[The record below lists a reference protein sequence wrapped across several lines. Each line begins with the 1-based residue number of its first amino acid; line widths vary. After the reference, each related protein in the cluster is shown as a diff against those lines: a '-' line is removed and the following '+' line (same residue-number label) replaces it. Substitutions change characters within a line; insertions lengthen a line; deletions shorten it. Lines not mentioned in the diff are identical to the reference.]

1 MNSERIYISSKFDY
15 RDLPELSP
23 TQVRRL
29 NQPSLQSGCEVEPYW
44 VWFGTWVERRLER
57 ALARN
62 RLIFVQKS
70 CPHLSVSR
78 LLYWVLVGE
87 GTRKVSWD
95 ILLTAL
101 SRTNM
106 AASGNGNY
114 ITSIAPFHN
123 LVCFWGSLDREL
135 FFPLSLRC
143 RRVPLQL
150 LPSGLYVTS
159 SEMCRMYWFRFV
171 SSSKDASLLL
181 TRWSY
186 HVLIEFCVF
195 VTLFTFGFI
204 LVFRLWC
211 RNG

>member
-1 MNSERIYISSKFDY
+1 MIHNKEFMNKSVLLVPNAPFTMSSSIRIITGSNLCLYRSCTSCYSLEMLLHVITNPSK
-15 RDLPELSP
+15 L
-23 TQVRRL
+23 
-29 NQPSLQSGCEVEPYW
+29 
-44 VWFGTWVERRLER
+44 
-57 ALARN
+57 
-62 RLIFVQKS
+62 VQINVQLKS

-78 LLYWVLVGE
+78 LLHWVLVGE

-106 AASGNGNY
+106 AASANGNY

-123 LVCFWGSLDREL
+123 LVCFWRFLDREL

-159 SEMCRMYWFRFV
+159 SEMCRMHWFRFV
-171 SSSKDASLLL
+171 SSSKDAGLLL
-181 TRWSY
+181 TRWSCP
-186 HVLIEFCVF
+186 VLIEFCVF